1 MNNLNY
7 TSTSISK
14 AELAAFLRE
23 RPATVTFTKK
33 DGTTRAMKCTLQEGV
48 AIPHEK
54 KTDRVKEPKDNIL
67 PVWDLD
73 ANAWR
78 SVNIET
84 IQYVVCTDG
93 DS

>member
-1 MNNLNY
+1 MKNLNY
-7 TSTSISK
+7 TSTNISK
-14 AELAAFLRE
+14 DELAAFLRE

-33 DGTTRAMKCTLQEGV
+33 DGTTRAMNCTLQEGV

-93 DS
+93 DI